1 MKSTGIVRRIDELG
15 RIVLPKELRKT
26 LDLPEGT
33 PMEVYVEGNRV
44 VLHKYQPEAWST
56 DELKDAL
63 VAAAKDA
70 GRDPVDYL
78 TKLGRRRKADGNTRN
93 HQSA

>member
-1 MKSTGIVRRIDELG
+1 MKSTGIVRKIDEFG
-15 RIVLPKELRKT
+15 RIVLPKELRRT
-26 LDLPEGT
+26 MDLPEGT
-33 PMEVYVEGNRV
+33 PMEIFVEGDKT
-44 VLHKYQPEAWST
+44 VLRKYQPETWSV

-78 TKLGRRRKADGNTRN
+78 ATAREEAK
-93 HQSA
+93 S